1 MKWEFPKIPFIENSI
16 LTYVPYSTDKI
27 QSPPVQSLRI
37 TLEWITVKLK
47 GKKHQIDMV
56 PYQYRINNFHSNISG
71 VRYVRINY
79 LYGTETI
86 RVSKVKETKILLD
99 VCCIIY
105 LLQKYA
111 QIIILIFSHVMSLFN
126 SVEADGYVNLIQC

>member
-1 MKWEFPKIPFIENSI
+1 
-16 LTYVPYSTDKI
+16 
-27 QSPPVQSLRI
+27 
-37 TLEWITVKLK
+37 
-47 GKKHQIDMV
+47 MV